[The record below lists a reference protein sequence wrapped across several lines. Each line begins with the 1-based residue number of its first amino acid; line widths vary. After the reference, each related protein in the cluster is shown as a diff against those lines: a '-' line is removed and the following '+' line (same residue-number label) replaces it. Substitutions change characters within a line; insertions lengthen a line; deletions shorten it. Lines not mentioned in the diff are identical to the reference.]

1 MSDFNTQFM
10 AALRVSTP
18 LVAVRTPD
26 PAATISGILERLQ
39 TPGGSRTP
47 FLLWDVIG
55 GLTGLNEP
63 GRIAAAEANEGEAS
77 DKITARPTEMLRK
90 AQNLPE
96 DSIVF
101 MCNAHRFFRDSPG
114 SGGASDVIIQA
125 IWNCRNLFKANGR
138 MLVMLTT
145 LGASLPLE
153 LSNDVLVLDEAL
165 PTVQQLEPIVKK
177 AFSNESLPEPPEETV
192 NKATDALIG
201 LAAFPAEQ
209 AISMCVTKQNGLDIA
224 MLWERKRQA
233 IEQVKGLRVYRGK
246 EKFSDLG
253 GLESLKQYWLRA
265 VKGKNRVRL
274 VVFIDEIEK
283 HFAGTGTDLSGVKT
297 GLTGTFLSW
306 MQDNRAR
313 GIILIGHGGTGKS
326 AIAKAMGG
334 EAGTP
339 TVTMDF
345 EGMQQSLVGQSG
357 DNLRA
362 ALAVIDA
369 MSQGGAFFV
378 GTCNKLDALPPELR
392 RRFKRGIWFCD
403 LPSEKER
410 AAIWKIYRERHQIDA
425 SNVEPKATDWTG
437 AEIESCC
444 ETAEELS
451 VSLME
456 ASEYIV
462 PINRSAPE
470 AIKQLREFANNRFL
484 SVSESGTYQMNPIKA
499 ITGTGTRKIR
509 GEGATV

>member
-1 MSDFNTQFM
+1 MSDFLRQLT

-26 PAATISGILERLQ
+26 PAATITGILEAVGQ
-39 TPGGSRTP
+39 FPEGARTP
-47 FLLWDVIG
+47 VLLWDVIE

-63 GRIAAAEANEGEAS
+63 GKAAAAEANDGEAPA
-77 DKITARPTEMLRK
+77 KITARPTEMLRK
-90 AQNLPE
+90 AQTLPE

-101 MCNAHRFFRDSPG
+101 MSNAHRFFRDTAG
-114 SGGASDVIIQA
+114 GGGAADVVIQA
-125 IWNCRNLFKANGR
+125 IWNCRNSYKENGR
-138 MLVMLTT
+138 CLVLLTT
-145 LGASLPLE
+145 LGVTLPAE

-165 PTVQQLEPIVKK
+165 PTVAQLEPIVKQSFK
-177 AFSNESLPEPPEETV
+177 NEGLQEPTAEV
-192 NKATDALIG
+192 LNKATDALIG

-209 AISMCVTKQNGLDIA
+209 AAAMCISKPSGLDLDL
-224 MLWERKRQA
+224 LWERKRQA
-233 IEQVKGLRVYRGK
+233 IEQIKGLRVYRGK
-246 EKFSDLG
+246 ERFSDLG
-253 GLESLKQYWLRA
+253 GLENLKQYWLRA

-274 VVFIDEIEK
+274 VVFIDEMEK
-283 HFAGTGTDLSGVKT
+283 HFAGTGTDMSGVKT

-306 MQDNRAR
+306 MQDKRAR
-313 GIILIGHGGTGKS
+313 GILLIGHGGTGKS

-362 ALAVIDA
+362 ALSVIDA

-403 LPSEKER
+403 LPNEQER
-410 AAIWKIYRERHQIDA
+410 AAIWAIYRERHNINPDDKA
-425 SNVEPKATDWTG
+425 PKAIDWTG
-437 AEIESCC
+437 AEIEACC
-444 ETAEELS
+444 ETAEELGI
-451 VSLME
+451 SLDE
-456 ASEYIV
+456 AQGYIV
-462 PINRSAPE
+462 PINKSAPE
-470 AIKQLREFANNRFL
+470 AIEQLREFANNRFL
-484 SVSESGTYQMNPIKA
+484 SVSRPGTYSMGSPTV
-499 ITGTGTRKIR
+499 ITGSGTRKIR
-509 GEGATV
+509 GEGV